1 LIFDNI
7 KPFEDNLSEKSIM
20 RSSNGPGREITVYW
34 HRTAGDITRE
44 PIQCYRGSAP
54 ATMGFFG

>member
-1 LIFDNI
+1 
-7 KPFEDNLSEKSIM
+7 M